1 MLSPGLSEC
10 RDYSPTSCFSR
21 PVKSPT
27 LNLLPHK
34 KGDRPPDREVP
45 VRQQL
50 RAFTMAGWLLVGMG
64 VADTAMAQK
73 LGGILKIQ
81 HWDSPASMSI
91 LEEATYSVVVPIM
104 GVMNNLVIY
113 KQNVAQNSLQTIV
126 PDLAESWS
134 WSTDGKELTFKLHHG
149 IKWHDGMAFT
159 AADVKC
165 TFDLLQGK
173 GEAKLRANPRK
184 EWYQH
189 VDEVTTNG
197 DSEAVFHL
205 KRPQPALLTLL
216 ASGYSPIY
224 PCHVP
229 PAQMRQHPIGTGPFK
244 FVEFKPN
251 EYIKVTR
258 NPDYWK
264 SSRPYLDG
272 IEYDIVTNRST
283 AVLGFI
289 AGQFDV
295 TWPYSVTPPLVRDI
309 AQSAPSAICK
319 LATNNGTTNLL
330 INRDKP
336 PFDNPNL
343 RKALALTIDRKSFID
358 ILTEGEGKVGAAM
371 LPPPEGLW
379 GMPEAMLRTVP
390 GYDPDV
396 QKNRAAARE
405 IMRKLGYGPDKK
417 LEIKVATRNVA
428 TFRDPAIILI
438 DQVKEIYIDAVLDA
452 IDTANW
458 FPKVVRK
465 DYTVALNNTGS
476 GVDDPDQQFYENYV
490 CGSQRNYSGYCN
502 PELDK
507 KFDEQSAMSD
517 QEARKKLVWEIDK
530 RLQED
535 EARPIIFH
543 AVASTCM
550 QPQVKGL
557 TIMVNSI
564 YNGWR
569 MEDVW
574 LDR

>member
-1 MLSPGLSEC
+1 M
-10 RDYSPTSCFSR
+10 RT
-21 PVKSPT
+21 
-27 LNLLPHK
+27 
-34 KGDRPPDREVP
+34 
-45 VRQQL
+45 QQHL
-50 RAFTMAGWLLVGMG
+50 WAAVVALLVGG
-64 VADTAMAQK
+64 AAPAIAQK
-73 LGGILKIQ
+73 SGGILKIQ

-91 LEEATYSVVVPIM
+91 LEEATYSVVVPMM
-104 GVMNNLVIY
+104 GVMSNLVLY
-113 KQNVAQNSLQTIV
+113 RQDVAQNSLADIV

-134 WSTDGKELTFKLHHG
+134 WSADGKDLTFKLRHG
-149 IKWHDGMAFT
+149 VKWHDGVPFT

-165 TFDLLQGK
+165 TFDLVQGN

-184 EWYQH
+184 EWWNNVADVTADGDYQ
-189 VDEVTTNG
+189 VVI
-197 DSEAVFHL
+197 HL

-224 PCHVP
+224 PCHVSP
-229 PAQMRQHPIGTGPFK
+229 VQMRQHPIGTGPFK

-251 EYIKVTR
+251 EYIKVAR
-258 NPDYWK
+258 NPDCWK
-264 SSRPYLDG
+264 PGRPYLDG
-272 IEYDIVTNRST
+272 IEYDIVPNRST
-283 AVLGFI
+283 AILGFI
-289 AGQFDV
+289 AGQFDM
-295 TWPYSVTPPLVRDI
+295 TWPYSVTPPLVRDVKK
-309 AQSAPSAICK
+309 QDPTAICVT
-319 LATNNGTTNLL
+319 ATNNGTTNLL
-330 INRDKP
+330 INRAAP
-336 PFDNPNL
+336 PFDNPDL
-343 RKALALTIDRKSFID
+343 RKALALTIDRKAFID
-358 ILTEGEGKVGAAM
+358 IMTEGQAKIGAAM

-379 GMPEAMLRTVP
+379 GMPEEMLRTIP

-405 IMRKLGYGPDKK
+405 IMQKLGYGPDKK
-417 LEIKVATRNVA
+417 VELKVSTRDVP
-428 TFRDPAIILI
+428 TFRDPAVIMI
-438 DQVKEIYIDAVLDA
+438 DQLKEIYVDAVLDTVE
-452 IDTANW
+452 TANW

-465 DYTVALNNTGS
+465 DYSIAVNNTGS
-476 GVDDPDQQFYENYV
+476 GVDDPDQQFYENYA

-507 KFDEQSAMSD
+507 KFDEQSMMSD

-535 EARPIIFH
+535 GARPIIFH
-543 AVASTCM
+543 AVNATCM